1 MPRPFQL
8 VDVFSDEP
16 LLGNPLAV
24 VFAAEGLSAE
34 RMQAITRWMNLSE
47 TAFLLPPTAADADYR
62 VRIFTVE
69 RELPFA
75 GHPTLG
81 TCHAWLESGGRPRDP
96 RRIVQECAA
105 GLIPVRPTG
114 ELLAFA
120 APPLVRTGPAEE
132 SKVAE
137 LAAFLRL
144 PRSAVAAAEW
154 VDNGPGWIV
163 LLLESADAVLAVE
176 PERRHSGRL
185 TVGVVGPY
193 PRGSEA
199 AFELRGFL
207 TDSHGAIWEDPVT
220 GSLNASVAQWL
231 IRSGRISPPY
241 LASQGTRLGR
251 KGRIRIS
258 QDPDGTVWV
267 GGRATTVVAGRL
279 AL

>member
-1 MPRPFQL
+1 
-8 VDVFSDEP
+8 VFTSVP
-16 LLGNPLAV
+16 YQGNPVAV
-24 VFAAEGLSAE
+24 VLDADGMAEEEMSAFA
-34 RMQAITRWMNLSE
+34 RWTNLSE
-47 TAFLLPPTAADADYR
+47 TTFVLSPRTEAADYR
-62 VRIFTVE
+62 VRIWTPFG
-69 RELPFA
+69 ELPFA

-120 APPLVRTGPAEE
+120 APPLVRTGPVEE

>member
-120 APPLVRTGPAEE
+120 APPLVRTGPVEE

-144 PRSAVAAAEW
+144 RRSAVAAAEW